1 MPNLVL
7 TLVCRDQIGIVHAV
21 SGFLTERQCNIVDSQ
36 QFGDDSTGKFFMRVN
51 FVATDGATRPAELRQ
66 GFAHV
71 AERFAMWWELHD
83 STVNCRTL
91 LLVSKVGHC
100 LNDLLYRWQIGALH
114 VDIPAVVSN
123 HPDVEALATAYG
135 VPFLHLPVT
144 AETRAD
150 QESKLLG
157 LVAEHR
163 IDLVVLARYMQVL
176 STELCDHLSGRI
188 INIHHSFLP
197 SFRGAKPYHQAH
209 ARGVKLIGA
218 TAHYVTADLDEG
230 PIIEQEV
237 ARVDHSYSPEQLA
250 AVGRDVEAVAL
261 ARAVQ
266 WHAEHRVLL
275 NGAKTVVFA

>member
-7 TLVCRDQIGIVHAV
+7 TLVCRDRIGIVHAV

-36 QFGDDSTGKFFMRVN
+36 QFGDDSTGRFFMRVN

-71 AERFAMWWELHD
+71 AERFAMQWELHD

-123 HPDVEALATAYG
+123 HPDVGALAAAYG
-135 VPFLHLPVT
+135 VPFHHLPVT

-157 LVAEHR
+157 LIAEHR

-176 STELCDHLSGRI
+176 SSEMCDHLS
-188 INIHHSFLP
+188 
-197 SFRGAKPYHQAH
+197 
-209 ARGVKLIGA
+209 
-218 TAHYVTADLDEG
+218 
-230 PIIEQEV
+230 
-237 ARVDHSYSPEQLA
+237 
-250 AVGRDVEAVAL
+250 
-261 ARAVQ
+261 
-266 WHAEHRVLL
+266 
-275 NGAKTVVFA
+275 